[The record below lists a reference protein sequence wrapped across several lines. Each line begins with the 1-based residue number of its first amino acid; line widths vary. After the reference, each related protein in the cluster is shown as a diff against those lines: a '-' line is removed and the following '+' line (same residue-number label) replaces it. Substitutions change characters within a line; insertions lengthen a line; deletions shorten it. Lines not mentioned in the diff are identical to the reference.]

1 MNTMKARWLTAL
13 AMLAG
18 LPALIFLPP
27 QPEAAE
33 ATDRVSGL
41 ARNGDW
47 QLVQAN
53 CTECHSSALIIQN
66 SGNRAVWQSRLVWM
80 EQTQGMTALN
90 PETED
95 RILSYLTENYG
106 PRQSTRRMP
115 LPSHLLPANPYPT
128 L

>member
-1 MNTMKARWLTAL
+1 MTARWLIAT
-13 AMLAG
+13 AG
-18 LPALIFLPP
+18 LACLPVLLFMPP

-33 ATDRVSGL
+33 ATDSVSGL

-47 QLVQAN
+47 QLVQVN

-80 EQTQGMTALN
+80 EQTQGMPALN

-115 LPSHLLPANPYPT
+115 LPADLLPVNPYPT
-128 L
+128 R

>member
-1 MNTMKARWLTAL
+1 MKARWLAAL
-13 AMLAG
+13 AC

-27 QPEAAE
+27 QPEATE

-53 CTECHSSALIIQN
+53 CTECHSSALITQN

-80 EQTQGMTALN
+80 EQTQGMPALN

-106 PRQSTRRMP
+106 PRQSTRRAP
-115 LPSHLLPANPYPT
+115 LPSHLLPANPYPI